1 MTTSELEESAMRDL
15 AHIGAGMTTGL
26 GPARAV
32 AMLVLT
38 ACGIADPNYIVLS
51 PEKGR
56 SLPLFGGCLLLLTVP
71 LFGPIEEKRR
81 VTMCSITHPP
91 MLKNRHRRLS
101 RFHVS

>member
-38 ACGIADPNYIVLS
+38 ACGIADPNYV
-51 PEKGR
+51 
-56 SLPLFGGCLLLLTVP
+56 
-71 LFGPIEEKRR
+71 RR
-81 VTMCSITHPP
+81 ALDIMEQQANQPVRGSTA
-91 MLKNRHRRLS
+91 
-101 RFHVS
+101 